1 MMKNTLIFLFFGL
14 FVGCS
19 PIKTNTYFSTC
30 VLYGAPEVSL
40 KLNLDKSF
48 IYNFRYS
55 DRAIIGKWKMNSDTL
70 ILTCDLWTES
80 IDSLSPKI
88 KTSDM
93 YGVDK
98 YLVKGSKLFIINR
111 DGRSKN
117 CYLKSTNR

>member
-1 MMKNTLIFLFFGL
+1 MKLIFLVFGL
-14 FVGCS
+14 FICCKSVK
-19 PIKTNTYFSTC
+19 PTTYSSSC
-30 VLYGAPEVSL
+30 MLYGTSEVSL
-40 KLNLDKSF
+40 KLNLNKSF
-48 IYNFRYS
+48 IYNFKYA
-55 DRAIIGKWKMNSDTL
+55 DRAIIGKWKVKSDTL